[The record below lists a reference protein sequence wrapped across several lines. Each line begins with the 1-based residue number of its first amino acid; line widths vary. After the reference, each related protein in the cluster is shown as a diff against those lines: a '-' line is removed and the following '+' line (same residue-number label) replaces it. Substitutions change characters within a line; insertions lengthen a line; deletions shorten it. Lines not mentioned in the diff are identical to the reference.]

1 MISLITGVPGS
12 GKTLFVFA
20 ELSKPEYQGRAVYF
34 SGVEGL
40 QLREGWFVLDEGE
53 SWEVVPDG
61 AVVVI
66 DEVQRR
72 FPLRKEGQ
80 PSREVEA
87 LQTHRHR
94 GIDLLLT
101 SQSPMQVD
109 VAVRRVVGR
118 HVHLVRRFG
127 TPLSTAFE
135 WGECHPSADDPRER
149 FSAQKSLF
157 RFPKAH
163 YGQYRSAVIHTHKVR
178 IPAKGWAVLGVS
190 ALVLVGLYYG
200 GSMLFGRGIGVVETS
215 GGPGGAVA
223 PSGASFGGVGV
234 GVPLGGSSS
243 GGTAAPRQSWDER
256 PMIPGKP
263 WTAPMY
269 AAVAKVETFPR
280 IAGCIVGAGRACRC
294 YSQQGT
300 VIQVG
305 PDECRLRVEQGLFDP
320 FVTESSGASGRRAG
334 GEARAAVPLSCG
346 GGGSAPEDSP
356 SRVVGVPVL

>member
-20 ELSKPEYQGRAVYF
+20 ELAKPEYQGRTVFF

-40 QLREGWFVLDEGE
+40 ELREGWFVLEDGE

-80 PSREVEA
+80 PSKEVEA

-94 GIDLLLT
+94 GVDLLLT

-127 TPLSTAFE
+127 TPVSTAFE

-149 FSAQKSLF
+149 FSAEKSLF
-157 RFPKAH
+157 RFPRAH
-163 YGQYRSAVIHTHKVR
+163 YGKYRSAVIHTHKVR
-178 IPAKGWAVLGVS
+178 IPAKAWAVLGVS

-223 PSGASFGGVGV
+223 PSGSSSGGLGV
-234 GVPLGGSSS
+234 GVPFGGSSS
-243 GGTAAPRQSWDER
+243 GGTGAPRQSWDER
-256 PMIPGKP
+256 PTIPGKP
-263 WTAPMY
+263 WTAPIY

-280 IAGCIVGAGRACRC
+280 IAGCMVGAGRACRC

-305 PDECRLRVEQGLFDP
+305 PDECRLRVEQGVFDP
-320 FVTESSGASGRRAG
+320 FLTEASGASGRRPRGAT
-334 GEARAAVPLSCG
+334 RADAPSSG
-346 GGGSAPEDSP
+346 GGGVAPPGGVRSML
-356 SRVVGVPVL
+356 VGVPVL